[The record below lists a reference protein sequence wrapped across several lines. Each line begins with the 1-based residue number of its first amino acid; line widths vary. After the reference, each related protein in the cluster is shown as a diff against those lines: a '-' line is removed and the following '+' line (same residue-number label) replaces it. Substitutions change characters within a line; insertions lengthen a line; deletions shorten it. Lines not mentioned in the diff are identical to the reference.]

1 MKQQE
6 RILSPEAAA
15 AEREALERQEA
26 EERAEERFDALREA
40 LAASGRAHEAT
51 TSPEFHAWMATR
63 HRTDEA
69 WGRWAVAMDAAAA
82 EQ

>member
-1 MKQQE
+1 MTQE

-15 AEREALERQEA
+15 AEREALERQQA
-26 EERAEERFDALREA
+26 EERAEERFDAVRAA

-51 TSPEFHAWMATR
+51 TSREFHDWMATR

-69 WGRWAVAMDAAAA
+69 WGRWALAMDAAAA
-82 EQ
+82 AQ